1 MKLQEL
7 AVTRPT
13 KQIAKV
19 FESHFDQRVSFDSM
33 NRNQVRGML
42 QRVRGLV
49 SEHRASPAF
58 HHSEKNPAYL
68 KLMMMEQALTQQL
81 REFGAD
87 TAASAPGANPA
98 ATAALST
105 VQQQQKKKEMQDQI
119 KQKQKEI
126 TDLQKAMA
134 NPAMMATEN
143 NTGNFLRESEIQQ
156 AQVVLAAQDMVDR
169 VQKMLEDTTEM
180 QFKELPALV
189 DSIKNEVGTDQ
200 AAQFNNDA
208 AAALSG
214 LVQNLQASKGQL
226 EAALGV
232 VTGQGGGAVV
242 PGAEMGADIGAE
254 MGADLGADLGAEA
267 GLDAAAANAGAELE
281 PEPEATTP
289 AASLGRGRR

>member
-19 FESHFDQRVSFDSM
+19 FESHFDQRISFDSM
-33 NRNQVRGML
+33 NRNQMRGML

-49 SEHRASPAF
+49 NEHRASPAF

-81 REFGAD
+81 REYGST
-87 TAASAPGANPA
+87 TAANPA
-98 ATAALST
+98 ATAALAT
-105 VQQQQKKKEMQDQI
+105 AQQQQKKKQMQDEI

-126 TDLQKAMA
+126 ADLQKAMM
-134 NPAMMATEN
+134 NPTMAAEN

-189 DSIKNEVGTDQ
+189 DSIKNEVGVDQ
-200 AAQFNNDA
+200 AAQFNADA

-242 PGAEMGADIGAE
+242 PGAEMGADMGAE
-254 MGADLGADLGAEA
+254 LGADMGAELGADA
-267 GLDAAAANAGAELE
+267 ALDAAAADAGAELE

>member
-13 KQIAKV
+13 KHIAKV
-19 FESHFDQRVSFDSM
+19 FESHFDQRVSFDTM
-33 NRNQVRGML
+33 NPRQVRSML

-49 SEHRASPAF
+49 SEHRASPNF

-81 REFGAD
+81 REYGATAPD
-87 TAASAPGANPA
+87 AASSDPA
-98 ATAALST
+98 KTAALAT
-105 VQQQQKKKEMQDQI
+105 VQQQQKKKQMQDEI

-126 TDLQKAMA
+126 ADLQKAMM
-134 NPAMMATEN
+134 NPTLGMAEN
-143 NTGNFLRESEIQQ
+143 NTGNFLKESEIQQ

-180 QFKELPALV
+180 QFKELPALI
-189 DSIKNEVGTDQ
+189 DSIKNEVGADQ
-200 AAQFNNDA
+200 AAQFNADA

-232 VTGQGGGAVV
+232 VTGQGGAPVV
-242 PGAEMGADIGAE
+242 PGAEAGADIGAEIGAE
-254 MGADLGADLGAEA
+254 MGADLGAGAE
-267 GLDAAAANAGAELE
+267 LDAAAAEAGAEPELE
-281 PEPEATTP
+281 PATP

>member
-1 MKLQEL
+1 
-7 AVTRPT
+7 
-13 KQIAKV
+13 
-19 FESHFDQRVSFDSM
+19 M

-49 SEHRASPAF
+49 NEHRASPAF
-58 HHSEKNPAYL
+58 HYSEKNPAYL

-81 REFGAD
+81 REYGA
-87 TAASAPGANPA
+87 TAPGTPGAPSAPGA
-98 ATAALST
+98 TAALNT
-105 VQQQQKKKEMQDQI
+105 VQQQQKKKQMQDEI

-126 TDLQKAMA
+126 AELQKAMM
-134 NPAMMATEN
+134 NPTMAAEN

-189 DSIKNEVGTDQ
+189 DSIKNEVGMDQ
-200 AAQFNNDA
+200 AAQFNADA

-242 PGAEMGADIGAE
+242 PGAEMGGDMGAE
-254 MGADLGADLGAEA
+254 LGADMGAELGADA
-267 GLDAAAANAGAELE
+267 ALDAAAADAGAELE

>member
-19 FESHFDQRVSFDSM
+19 FESHFDQRLSFDSM

-49 SEHRASPAF
+49 NEHRASPAF
-58 HHSEKNPAYL
+58 HYSEKNPAYL

-81 REFGAD
+81 REYGA
-87 TAASAPGANPA
+87 TAPGTPGAPSAPGA
-98 ATAALST
+98 TAALNT
-105 VQQQQKKKEMQDQI
+105 VQQQQKKKQMQDEI

-126 TDLQKAMA
+126 AELQKAMM
-134 NPAMMATEN
+134 NPTMAAEN

-189 DSIKNEVGTDQ
+189 DSIKNEVGVDQ
-200 AAQFNNDA
+200 AAQFNADA

-242 PGAEMGADIGAE
+242 PGAEMGADMGAE
-254 MGADLGADLGAEA
+254 LGADMGAELGADA
-267 GLDAAAANAGAELE
+267 ALDAAAADAGAELE

>member
-19 FESHFDQRVSFDSM
+19 FESHFDQRISFDSM
-33 NRNQVRGML
+33 NRGQVRGML
-42 QRVRGLV
+42 ARVRGLV

-81 REFGAD
+81 QEYGAV
-87 TAASAPGANPA
+87 APGADPA
-98 ATAALST
+98 KAAALAT
-105 VQQQQKKKEMQDQI
+105 VQQQEKKKQMQDQI

-134 NPAMMATEN
+134 NPAMMMATEN

-189 DSIKNEVGTDQ
+189 DSIKNEVGMDQ
-200 AAQFNNDA
+200 AAQFNADA

-232 VTGQGGGAVV
+232 VTGQGGAVV
-242 PGAEMGADIGAE
+242 PGAEAGADIGAE

-267 GLDAAAANAGAELE
+267 GLDAAAADAGAELE
-281 PEPEATTP
+281 PEPEAATP

>member
-19 FESHFDQRVSFDSM
+19 FESHFDQRLSFDSM

-49 SEHRASPAF
+49 NEHRASPAF
-58 HHSEKNPAYL
+58 HYSEKNPAYL
-68 KLMMMEQALTQQL
+68 KLMLMEQALTQQL
-81 REFGAD
+81 REYG
-87 TAASAPGANPA
+87 
-98 ATAALST
+98 ATAALNT
-105 VQQQQKKKEMQDQI
+105 VQQQQKKKQMQDEI

-126 TDLQKAMA
+126 ADLQKAMM
-134 NPAMMATEN
+134 NPTMAAEN

-189 DSIKNEVGTDQ
+189 DSIKNEVGMDQ
-200 AAQFNNDA
+200 AAQFNADA

-242 PGAEMGADIGAE
+242 PGAEMGADMGAE
-254 MGADLGADLGAEA
+254 LGADMGAELGADA
-267 GLDAAAANAGAELE
+267 ALDAAAADAGAELE

>member
-13 KQIAKV
+13 RQIAKV
-19 FESHFDQRVSFDSM
+19 FESHFDQRLSFDSM
-33 NRNQVRGML
+33 NRGQVRGML

-81 REFGAD
+81 REYG
-87 TAASAPGANPA
+87 APGATPGADPA

-126 TDLQKAMA
+126 ADLQKAMM
-134 NPAMMATEN
+134 NPTMAAEN

-189 DSIKNEVGTDQ
+189 DSIKNEVGMDQ
-200 AAQFNNDA
+200 AAQFNADA

-232 VTGQGGGAVV
+232 VTGQGAGAVV
-242 PGAEMGADIGAE
+242 PGADMGAE
-254 MGADLGADLGAEA
+254 MGADMGAELGADAA
-267 GLDAAAANAGAELE
+267 LDAAAADAGAELE

>member
-19 FESHFDQRVSFDSM
+19 FESHFDQRISFDSM
-33 NRNQVRGML
+33 NRNQMRGML

-49 SEHRASPAF
+49 NEHRASPAF

-81 REFGAD
+81 REYGST
-87 TAASAPGANPA
+87 TAANPA
-98 ATAALST
+98 ATAALAT
-105 VQQQQKKKEMQDQI
+105 AQQQQKKKQMQDEI

-126 TDLQKAMA
+126 ADLQKAMM
-134 NPAMMATEN
+134 NPTMAAEN

-189 DSIKNEVGTDQ
+189 DSIKNEVGMDQ
-200 AAQFNNDA
+200 AAQFNADA

-232 VTGQGGGAVV
+232 VTGQGAGAVV
-242 PGAEMGADIGAE
+242 PGAEMGADMGAE
-254 MGADLGADLGAEA
+254 LGADMGAELGADA
-267 GLDAAAANAGAELE
+267 ALDAAAADAGSELE

>member
-19 FESHFDQRVSFDSM
+19 FESHFNQRISFDSM
-33 NRNQVRGML
+33 DRNQVRGML

-49 SEHRASPAF
+49 SEHRASPDF
-58 HHSEKNPAYL
+58 HQSEKNPAYL

-81 REFGAD
+81 REYGAV
-87 TAASAPGANPA
+87 TPGAATTTPA
-98 ATAALST
+98 STAALST
-105 VQQQQKKKEMQDQI
+105 VQQQQKKKQMQDQI

-143 NTGNFLRESEIQQ
+143 NTGNFLKESEIQQ

-200 AAQFNNDA
+200 AAQFNADA

-242 PGAEMGADIGAE
+242 PGAEVGADMGAE

-267 GLDAAAANAGAELE
+267 GLDAAAADAGAELE
-281 PEPEATTP
+281 PEPEPTTP

>member
-19 FESHFDQRVSFDSM
+19 FESHFDQRLSFDSM

-58 HHSEKNPAYL
+58 HYSEKNPAYL

-81 REFGAD
+81 REYGA
-87 TAASAPGANPA
+87 TGPGAPGAPG
-98 ATAALST
+98 ATAALNT
-105 VQQQQKKKEMQDQI
+105 VQQQQKKKQMQDEI

-126 TDLQKAMA
+126 AELQKAMM
-134 NPAMMATEN
+134 NPTMAAEN

-189 DSIKNEVGTDQ
+189 DSIKNEVGMDQ
-200 AAQFNNDA
+200 AAQFNADA

-232 VTGQGGGAVV
+232 VTGTGGGAVV
-242 PGAEMGADIGAE
+242 PGAEMGADMGAE
-254 MGADLGADLGAEA
+254 LGADMGAELGADA
-267 GLDAAAANAGAELE
+267 ALDAAADDAGAELE

>member
-19 FESHFDQRVSFDSM
+19 FESHFDQRLSFDSM
-33 NRNQVRGML
+33 NRGQVRGML

-49 SEHRASPAF
+49 NEHRASPAF

-81 REFGAD
+81 QEFGAV
-87 TAASAPGANPA
+87 TPTPGATAPGANPA

-105 VQQQQKKKEMQDQI
+105 VQQQQKKKQMQDQI

-126 TDLQKAMA
+126 TDMQKAMA
-134 NPAMMATEN
+134 NPAMMAAEN

-200 AAQFNNDA
+200 AAQFNADA

-232 VTGQGGGAVV
+232 VTGTGGAPVV
-242 PGAEMGADIGAE
+242 PGAEAGADIGAE
-254 MGADLGADLGAEA
+254 MGADLGAEA
-267 GLDAAAANAGAELE
+267 GLDAAAADAGAELE

>member
-1 MKLQEL
+1 
-7 AVTRPT
+7 
-13 KQIAKV
+13 
-19 FESHFDQRVSFDSM
+19 M
-33 NRNQVRGML
+33 NRGQVRGML

-49 SEHRASPAF
+49 NEHRASPAF

-81 REFGAD
+81 QEFGA
-87 TAASAPGANPA
+87 TAPGSTPGADPA
-98 ATAALST
+98 ATAALNT

-126 TDLQKAMA
+126 ADLQKAMM
-134 NPAMMATEN
+134 NPTMAAEN

-189 DSIKNEVGTDQ
+189 DSIKNEVGVDQ
-200 AAQFNNDA
+200 AAQFNADA

-232 VTGQGGGAVV
+232 VTGTGGGAVV
-242 PGAEMGADIGAE
+242 PGAEAGADIGAE
-254 MGADLGADLGAEA
+254 MGADLGADLGAGAE
-267 GLDAAAANAGAELE
+267 LDAAAADAGAELE

>member
-1 MKLQEL
+1 
-7 AVTRPT
+7 
-13 KQIAKV
+13 
-19 FESHFDQRVSFDSM
+19 M
-33 NRNQVRGML
+33 NRGQVRGML

-81 REFGAD
+81 QEFGA
-87 TAASAPGANPA
+87 PGATPGTNPA

-105 VQQQQKKKEMQDQI
+105 VQQQQKKKQMQDQI

-126 TDLQKAMA
+126 ADLQKAMM
-134 NPAMMATEN
+134 NPTMAAEN

-189 DSIKNEVGTDQ
+189 DSIKNEVGMDQ
-200 AAQFNNDA
+200 AAQFNADA

-232 VTGQGGGAVV
+232 VTGQGGAPTV

-254 MGADLGADLGAEA
+254 MGADLGAELGANAE
-267 GLDAAAANAGAELE
+267 LDAAATNAGAELE
-281 PEPEATTP
+281 PEPATP

>member
-19 FESHFDQRVSFDSM
+19 FESHFDQRLSFDSM
-33 NRNQVRGML
+33 NRGQVRGML

-49 SEHRASPAF
+49 NEHRASPAF

-81 REFGAD
+81 QEFGA
-87 TAASAPGANPA
+87 TPATGAPGANPA

-105 VQQQQKKKEMQDQI
+105 VQQQQKKKQMQDEI

-126 TDLQKAMA
+126 ADLQKAMM
-134 NPAMMATEN
+134 NPTMAAEN

-169 VQKMLEDTTEM
+169 VQKMLEETTEM

-189 DSIKNEVGTDQ
+189 DSIKNEVGVDQ
-200 AAQFNNDA
+200 AAQFNTDA

-232 VTGQGGGAVV
+232 VTGQGGAPVV
-242 PGAEMGADIGAE
+242 PGAVAGADLGAE
-254 MGADLGADLGAEA
+254 MGADLGADLGADA
-267 GLDAAAANAGAELE
+267 ALDAAAADAGADLE

>member
-19 FESHFDQRVSFDSM
+19 FESHYDQRISFDSM
-33 NRNQVRGML
+33 NRGQVRGML
-42 QRVRGLV
+42 ERVRGLV
-49 SEHRASPAF
+49 NEHRASPAF
-58 HHSEKNPAYL
+58 HYSEKNPAYL

-81 REFGAD
+81 QEFGA
-87 TAASAPGANPA
+87 TAPGVNPA
-98 ATAALST
+98 ATAALNT

-126 TDLQKAMA
+126 TELQKAMM
-134 NPAMMATEN
+134 NPTMAAEN

-200 AAQFNNDA
+200 AAQFNADA

-232 VTGQGGGAVV
+232 VTGTGGGAVV
-242 PGAEMGADIGAE
+242 PGAE
-254 MGADLGADLGAEA
+254 LGADMGAELGADMGAELGAEA
-267 GLDAAAANAGAELE
+267 GLDAAAADAGAELE

>member
-19 FESHFDQRVSFDSM
+19 FESHFDQRLSFDSM
-33 NRNQVRGML
+33 NRNQMRGML

-68 KLMMMEQALTQQL
+68 KLMMMEQSLTQQL
-81 REFGAD
+81 REYGATD
-87 TAASAPGANPA
+87 PGASGAPA
-98 ATAALST
+98 ATAALNT

-126 TDLQKAMA
+126 ADLQKAMM
-134 NPAMMATEN
+134 NPTMAAEN

-189 DSIKNEVGTDQ
+189 DSIKNEVGMDQ
-200 AAQFNNDA
+200 AAQFNADA

-242 PGAEMGADIGAE
+242 PGAE
-254 MGADLGADLGAEA
+254 LGADMGAELGADMGAELGA
-267 GLDAAAANAGAELE
+267 DAALDAAAADAGAELE

>member
-19 FESHFDQRVSFDSM
+19 FESHFDQRLSFDSM
-33 NRNQVRGML
+33 NRNQMRGML

-81 REFGAD
+81 REYGA
-87 TAASAPGANPA
+87 TAPGASGAPG
-98 ATAALST
+98 ATAALNT
-105 VQQQQKKKEMQDQI
+105 VQQQQKKKQMQDEI

-126 TDLQKAMA
+126 QELQKAMM
-134 NPAMMATEN
+134 NPTMAAEN

-189 DSIKNEVGTDQ
+189 DSIKNEVGVDQ
-200 AAQFNNDA
+200 AAQFNADA

-254 MGADLGADLGAEA
+254 LGADMGAELGADA
-267 GLDAAAANAGAELE
+267 ALDAAAADAGAELE

>member
-19 FESHFDQRVSFDSM
+19 FESHFDQRLSFDSM

-49 SEHRASPAF
+49 NEHRASPAF
-58 HHSEKNPAYL
+58 HYSEKNPAYL

-81 REFGAD
+81 REYGA
-87 TAASAPGANPA
+87 TAPGTPGAPSAPGA
-98 ATAALST
+98 TAALNT
-105 VQQQQKKKEMQDQI
+105 VQQQQKKKQMQDEI

-126 TDLQKAMA
+126 ADLQKAMM
-134 NPAMMATEN
+134 NPTMAAEN

-189 DSIKNEVGTDQ
+189 DSIKNEVGMDQ
-200 AAQFNNDA
+200 AAQFNADA

-232 VTGQGGGAVV
+232 VTGQGAGAVV
-242 PGAEMGADIGAE
+242 PGAEMGADMGAE
-254 MGADLGADLGAEA
+254 LGADKGAELGADA
-267 GLDAAAANAGAELE
+267 ALDAAAADAGAELE

>member
-49 SEHRASPAF
+49 NEHRASPAF

-81 REFGAD
+81 QEFGA
-87 TAASAPGANPA
+87 TAPGTAGANPA
-98 ATAALST
+98 ATAALNT

-126 TDLQKAMA
+126 ADLQKAMM
-134 NPAMMATEN
+134 NPTMAAEN

-189 DSIKNEVGTDQ
+189 DSIKNEVGVDQ
-200 AAQFNNDA
+200 AAQFNTDA

-226 EAALGV
+226 ESALGV
-232 VTGQGGGAVV
+232 VTGQSGAPVV
-242 PGAEMGADIGAE
+242 PGAEAGAAMGAE

-267 GLDAAAANAGAELE
+267 GLDAAAAAAGAELE